1 MEGSRRAGAE
11 GAVSGF
17 VPAKEPGLTMQYLV
31 AREKREAEA
40 HRKAR
45 KIVERYLRRA
55 ETEIDAAGR
64 LQDDIANAI
73 VRAMERSGA

>member
-1 MEGSRRAGAE
+1 MSE
-11 GAVSGF
+11 F
-17 VPAKEPGLTMQYLV
+17 KPARPLTAAWAKAALGVHAQ
-31 AREKREAEA
+31 EKREAEA

-73 VRAMERSGA
+73 VRAMERAGA